1 MASSSSSNAGSGG
14 GQQPVMN
21 LGEAKFIVQ
30 EAEAQIATLMED
42 DEWFVSKLYHLIRTC
57 FPPDAIE
64 NEISFI
70 RKNEDAG
77 TINLKEFR
85 KEFERHITLQHA
97 RKLSTLDGFSQV
109 AAMGAYS
116 SMDAKALAFDNYST
130 KFYMAGFNHP
140 GTFSY
145 ISGPVTYES
154 VRKGEFTGSAL
165 GTGKSNTGALFME
178 MFVQNGWRVQTNY
191 DIKDCPSE
199 IVEIH
204 GLRDMLL
211 GSIKNMK
218 EGKFTWNNIDEFTQS
233 ISKEYGSAGGWIAL
247 KKIMYLLRK
256 VGASMNVITQREMEI
271 PYAIQEMASVHIQKK
286 SKTLMNFR
294 RNNEFFV
301 IKEVPATK
309 LKYDTYY
316 FSPFE
321 IDLDV
326 QGMHNALANAQKG
339 DDQFAIIL
347 EYLEED
353 GLKITKG
360 DVQNFAKVGYLSGMT
375 QTEIARWLD
384 WTDLHPTQATVS
396 RWLTKMGVNE
406 EL

>member
-1 MASSSSSNAGSGG
+1 MAGKSP
-14 GQQPVMN
+14 GQQPMN
-21 LGEAKFIVQ
+21 QQPQMGYGEAKFIVQ
-30 EAEAQIATLMED
+30 EAEAQLATLMED
-42 DEWFVSKLYHLIRTC
+42 DEWFSNKLLRVVRTMFPSDVVPETVTVIRQ
-57 FPPDAIE
+57 
-64 NEISFI
+64 NEI
-70 RKNEDAG
+70 NG
-77 TINLKEFR
+77 TLNSVEFR
-85 KEFERHITLQHA
+85 RWFEEQITHQHA
-97 RKLSTLDGFSQV
+97 RMLEVMDPFTRV

-145 ISGPVTYES
+145 ISGPITYES

-178 MFVQNGWRVQTNY
+178 MFVANGWRVQTNY
-191 DIKDCPSE
+191 DIKDCPPE
-199 IVEIH
+199 IKEIH
-204 GLRDMLL
+204 GLRDMML

-233 ISKEYGSAGGWIAL
+233 ISKEYGSAGGWVAL

-286 SKTLMNFR
+286 NKTLMNFR

-301 IKEVPATK
+301 IKDVPATK

-353 GLKITKG
+353 GLKITKA

-375 QTEIARWLD
+375 QQEIARWLD
-384 WTDLHPTQATVS
+384 WTDIHPNQSTVS
-396 RWLTKMGVNE
+396 RWLDKMGVNDV
-406 EL
+406 L

>member
-1 MASSSSSNAGSGG
+1 MSAKDNTG
-14 GQQPVMN
+14 GQQPQMGY
-21 LGEAKFIVQ
+21 GEAKFIVQ
-30 EAEAQIATLMED
+30 EAEAQLATLMDD
-42 DEWFVSKLYHLIRTC
+42 DEWFANKLLRVVRTMFPSDVVPETVTIIRQHET
-57 FPPDAIE
+57 
-64 NEISFI
+64 
-70 RKNEDAG
+70 AG
-77 TINLKEFR
+77 TINSQEFR
-85 KEFERHITLQHA
+85 KWFEEQITHQHS
-97 RKLSTLDGFSQV
+97 RMLEMMDPFTRV

-145 ISGPVTYES
+145 ISGPITYES

-178 MFVQNGWRVQTNY
+178 MFVANGWRVQTNY
-191 DIKDCPSE
+191 DIKNCPGE
-199 IVEIH
+199 IKEIH
-204 GLRDMLL
+204 GLREMLL
-211 GSIKNMK
+211 GSITNMK

-233 ISKEYGSAGGWIAL
+233 ISKEYGSAGGWVAL

-286 SKTLMNFR
+286 NKTLMNFR

-309 LKYDTYY
+309 LEYDTYY

-353 GLKITKG
+353 GLSITKG
-360 DVQNFAKVGYLSGMT
+360 DVQNFAKVAYLSGMT
-375 QTEIARWLD
+375 QQEIARWLD
-384 WTDLHPTQATVS
+384 WTDLHPTQSTVS
-396 RWLTKMGVNE
+396 RWLDKMGVKE

>member
-1 MASSSSSNAGSGG
+1 
-14 GQQPVMN
+14 MN
-21 LGEAKFIVQ
+21 FGEAKFIVQ
-30 EAEAQIATLMED
+30 EAEAQLATLMED
-42 DEWFVSKLYHLIRTC
+42 DEWFSNKLLRVVRTMFPSDVVPETVTVIRQH
-57 FPPDAIE
+57 E
-64 NEISFI
+64 N
-70 RKNEDAG
+70 AG
-77 TINLKEFR
+77 TLNSQGFR
-85 KEFERHITLQHA
+85 RWFEEQITHQHA
-97 RKLSTLDGFSQV
+97 RLLEVMDPFTRV

-116 SMDAKALAFDNYST
+116 SMDAKALAFDNYSM

-154 VRKGEFTGSAL
+154 VRKGEYTGSAL
-165 GTGKSNTGALFME
+165 GTGKTNTGGLFME

-191 DIKDCPSE
+191 DIKDCPKE

-218 EGKFTWNNIDEFTQS
+218 EGHFTWNNIDEFTQS

-309 LKYDTYY
+309 LNYDTYY

-353 GLKITKG
+353 GLKITKA
-360 DVQNFAKVGYLSGMT
+360 DVMNFAKVAYLSGMT
-375 QTEIARWLD
+375 QQEIARWLD
-384 WTDLHPTQATVS
+384 WTDLHPTQQTVS
-396 RWLTKMGVNE
+396 RWLSKIGVSGDV
-406 EL
+406 